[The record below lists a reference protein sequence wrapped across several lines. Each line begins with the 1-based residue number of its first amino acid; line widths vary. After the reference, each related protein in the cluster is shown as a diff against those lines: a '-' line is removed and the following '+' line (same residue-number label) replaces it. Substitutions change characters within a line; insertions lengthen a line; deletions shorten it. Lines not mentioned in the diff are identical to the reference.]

1 VTIASGICS
10 LGQLESRNEA
20 GRCRVGG
27 CPWGW
32 VSTGGTNRC
41 ATKTIENIGR
51 CPVSTQPRSHSTS
64 IGLMVLGQRGQPASR
79 PWLTV
84 GQHWPAFSS
93 LFYPWLHTRRVVCV
107 GRPRRASLYF
117 DSSCCCINAKVL
129 VVVATQ
135 VTGTVFAARSRASS
149 SSQYLRPP
157 CVRLLV
163 LTDRDLV
170 LLRLHCLLVRLQG
183 ARACVAPARGCVSD
197 LRHISGGSVEGSRD
211 AVYATA
217 EPHIDLVREKRRNGK
232 VQVASLASSGEKTS
246 TVFIRS
252 CCNISSS
259 LRHDT
264 TCQPPGHTCTL
275 SSPLELASS
284 ITLDIIPTTWTH
296 LRTELCTDLL
306 LSDCLAS
313 VPSGVP
319 LQLGSSA
326 TARARLRAA
335 WRRKPSQQLDCTLRG
350 CVQLLPTLHAILDQC
365 PQFFVQQLA
374 GLGIVYAILPGSQ
387 TLTHTKTSSFA
398 CR

>member
-1 VTIASGICS
+1 MGVGVNGWNKSLCNENHRKYWSLSGIDAATIS
-10 LGQLESRNEA
+10 QHKHRFDGLG
-20 GRCRVGG
+20 
-27 CPWGW
+27 
-32 VSTGGTNRC
+32 
-41 ATKTIENIGR
+41 
-51 CPVSTQPRSHSTS
+51 
-64 IGLMVLGQRGQPASR
+64 PA
-79 PWLTV
+79 
-84 GQHWPAFSS
+84 WPARFTT
-93 LFYPWLHTRRVVCV
+93 LANRWPAL
-107 GRPRRASLYF
+107 ASIQQFVLPVAAHQQCGLCGSASPCLYF
-117 DSSCCCINAKVL
+117 DSCAAASTRVL

-135 VTGTVFAARSRASS
+135 VTATVFAARSIVRAH
-149 SSQYLRPP
+149 PP
-157 CVRLLV
+157 NNFDHFACVSWFAISCCCGCIACSFV
-163 LTDRDLV
+163 
-170 LLRLHCLLVRLQG
+170 H
-183 ARACVAPARGCVSD
+183 RAPEPVAPARGCVSD
-197 LRHISGGSVEGSRD
+197 LRHISGGSVESSRD

-246 TVFIRS
+246 TVFIRR

-326 TARARLRAA
+326 TARVRLRAA

-350 CVQLLPTLHAILDQC
+350 CVQLLPTLHAILEQC
-365 PQFFVQQLA
+365 LQLFVQQLA
-374 GLGIVYAILPGSQ
+374 GLGIVCAILPGSQ